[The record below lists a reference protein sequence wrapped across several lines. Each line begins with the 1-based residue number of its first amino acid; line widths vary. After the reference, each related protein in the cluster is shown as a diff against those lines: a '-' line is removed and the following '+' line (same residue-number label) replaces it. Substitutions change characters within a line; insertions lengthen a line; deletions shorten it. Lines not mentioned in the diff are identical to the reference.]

1 MPRFNL
7 TWIYI
12 IIAVALGI
20 LVLNSNEGIAG
31 GSSKDVTYGQFKDYV
46 SQGYA
51 SRIVADKEEGTVRM
65 FVRAE
70 HIRDVFK
77 SGNIQKG
84 QLPYVQTTVPSTDKL
99 EDFLEAQSTQG
110 NFSGDVTYN
119 NGNGG
124 IIRFLWS
131 VGPLIFFIVM
141 WLLIMRRMGG
151 GSSSG
156 GGPMG
161 IFNVGRS
168 RAQLGEKDQPG
179 KVTFQDVAGQDGA
192 KQEVQEIVEFLKN
205 PKKYT
210 DLGGKIPKG
219 ALLVGP
225 PGTGKTMAATVMAK
239 ELGMDIAAVSPGNYG
254 LDFMKNTFKKDM
266 DEKKQGLV
274 DHIALNSTDIEAD
287 YKACLDAGLT
297 VCTNGIESIKKNA
310 PEAVVVELEPEAE

>member
-156 GGPMG
+156 NTQG
-161 IFNVGRS
+161 IAMLLKGMSVSDAISKLKGINCNGKGTSCPDQSTHDREKEETAQNKGDIGYQPERRCWKNNNSCQCGICSRPEGKGRS
-168 RAQLGEKDQPG
+168 A
-179 KVTFQDVAGQDGA
+179 
-192 KQEVQEIVEFLKN
+192 
-205 PKKYT
+205 
-210 DLGGKIPKG
+210 
-219 ALLVGP
+219 
-225 PGTGKTMAATVMAK
+225 
-239 ELGMDIAAVSPGNYG
+239 
-254 LDFMKNTFKKDM
+254 
-266 DEKKQGLV
+266 
-274 DHIALNSTDIEAD
+274 H
-287 YKACLDAGLT
+287 
-297 VCTNGIESIKKNA
+297 
-310 PEAVVVELEPEAE
+310 